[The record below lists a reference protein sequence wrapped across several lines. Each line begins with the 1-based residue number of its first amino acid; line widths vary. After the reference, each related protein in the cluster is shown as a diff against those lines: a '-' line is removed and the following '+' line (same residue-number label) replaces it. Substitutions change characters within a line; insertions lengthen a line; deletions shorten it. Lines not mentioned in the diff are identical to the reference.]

1 MGAGGESTKNMKRVS
16 ICPIPTTTNSV
27 SSKSNKLKSLAKLKH
42 KNSSKTLRDCDCD
55 DDDVEKQQQ
64 AGSRR
69 ARGGEGKGKGKTVL
83 FWVVGVLGALMLL
96 ELMVAIAVLLG
107 PMVGMM
113 TEVKETLQIV
123 TDYKAVIEAGSEI
136 LAPTESEEE
145 ANTTTSSSVF
155 LQWCES
161 SPCMAGKTDL
171 CSNVDTGLASAR
183 KDGLPVLPFPQPF
196 CDAVEV
202 LSTNQCLC
210 DADLG
215 NPSIAGD
222 AAQIVQFSGV
232 IEHMCSTTLVTP
244 DQGACQ

>member
-1 MGAGGESTKNMKRVS
+1 MGAGGESTKGMKRVS
-16 ICPIPTTTNSV
+16 ICPTNLV
-27 SSKSNKLKSLAKLKH
+27 SSKSNELKSLAKLKH
-42 KNSSKTLRDCDCD
+42 KNSSKTLGY
-55 DDDVEKQQQ
+55 DDDVEKQEQQ

-69 ARGGEGKGKGKTVL
+69 TGGGKGKTVL
-83 FWVVGVLGALMLL
+83 FWVVGVLGVLMLL
-96 ELMVAIAVLLG
+96 ELMFAIAVLLG

-123 TDYKAVIEAGSEI
+123 TDNKAVIEAGFEI
-136 LAPTESEEE
+136 LTPTEPAAASEEE
-145 ANTTTSSSVF
+145 TNTNSSSSVF
-155 LQWCES
+155 LQWCVS
-161 SPCMAGKTDL
+161 SPCMSSQTDL

-183 KDGLPVLPFPQPF
+183 ENGLPVLPFPKPF

-215 NPSIAGD
+215 NRNITGD
-222 AAQIVQFSGV
+222 AAQIVQFSGM
-232 IEHMCSTTLVTP
+232 IEHMCGTTLIGP